1 MGLTTDLRDQLNCRN
16 VKQLKA
22 LAKENGINLSC
33 PKKADLVDSL
43 YKKISNDRAKERRKR
58 RKRLRGY

>member
-16 VKQLKA
+16 VKQLKQ
-22 LAKENGINLSC
+22 LAKENGIDLSC
-33 PKKADLVDSL
+33 PKKADLVDAL
-43 YKKISNDRAKERRKR
+43 YKKISDDRAKERRKR